1 MEMVAEAKVLI
12 VNQACDKCGEGIM
25 KYDAE
30 SAQVCH
36 IGYPHKCDKCG
47 WKNSYQVRHPYQR
60 IVPIEVLRE
69 PVGREIA
76 E

>member
-25 KYDAE
+25 EYDAE

-47 WKNSYQVRHPYQR
+47 WQNSYQVRYPYQR

>member
-1 MEMVAEAKVLI
+1 MQMVAEAKVLI
-12 VNQACDKCGEGIM
+12 VNQTCDKCGEGIM
-25 KYDAE
+25 EYNAE

-36 IGYPHKCDKCG
+36 IVNPHKCNKCG
-47 WKNSYQVRHPYQR
+47 YVKGYSTMYPHQR

-69 PVGREIA
+69 PVGREVI

>member
-12 VNQACDKCGEGIM
+12 VNQAFDKCEEGIM
-25 KYDAE
+25 EYDAE

-36 IGYPHKCDKCG
+36 IGYQHKCNKCG
-47 WKNSYQVRHPYQR
+47 LQNSYQVRYPYQR

-69 PVGREIA
+69 TVGREIA

>member
-30 SAQVCH
+30 SAQVCR
-36 IGYPHKCDKCG
+36 IGYPHKCNKCG
-47 WKNSYQVRHPYQR
+47 YLENFPVKYPYQR

>member
-12 VNQACDKCGEGIM
+12 VNQVCDKCGEGIM

-36 IGYPHKCDKCG
+36 IGYLHKCNKCG
-47 WKNSYQVRHPYQR
+47 YVKDYPVRYPYQR

-69 PVGREIA
+69 PARREIA